1 MSIELTQLYKSLSD
15 TQQTELFE
23 QFRNAPKML
32 LLFRLLQQETLLNT
46 NKAINTIYQ
55 QELSEGT
62 EREVLTNRFY
72 KLREK
77 AKTALLDS
85 AQKHPTFLCVEEQNL
100 HQAFFLINQQDFR
113 GAIQTLSA
121 LEDDYQAREL
131 YELLPNVYD
140 LILLGLSS
148 LEPIPKDL
156 FKVYVDKKAKSLE
169 LKSVLEQ
176 LLSHHFQI
184 FLDMEQYLPL
194 IKKTNQLAKKYK
206 SVRFELLHRY
216 LALRFGIYKE
226 KMPESVSK
234 TIPNHFRAFYKLA
247 QTHPNTPLFTL
258 ATNNRAHSELTIAWL
273 EIIHYYFENNALKI
287 RQLLPPFAK
296 NTELIYFVRSETDL
310 KNMILIAM
318 QYKCYPEA
326 HIFIQLL
333 KDFQGAQS
341 EAETGMPFYCL
352 EVLTY
357 VHQYPNH
364 QPEQPL
370 EYIKNIFSKISK
382 NPKIIANAYEDLG
395 NFCLLHRQYKYAE
408 QCLKHPIN
416 IQHKKE
422 HNLPAHNLEILQAAK
437 NMDKNE
443 LENIHYRLQKILEM
457 QNMERSRLETYKVL
471 SHIAECIL
479 KGI

>member
-1 MSIELTQLYKSLSD
+1 MSIEFTQLYKSLSD

-23 QFRNAPKML
+23 QFQNAPKML
-32 LLFRLLQQETLLNT
+32 LLFGVLKNEPLLNT
-46 NKAINTIYQ
+46 NKAINIIYQ
-55 QELSEGT
+55 HELSEGI

-77 AKTALLDS
+77 AQDAILETIQS
-85 AQKHPTFLCVEEQNL
+85 HPTFMCAEEQTLN
-100 HQAFFLINQQDFR
+100 HAFFLINQKQYKH
-113 GAIQTLSA
+113 AIEILMG
-121 LEDDYQAREL
+121 LETTCWAREL

-140 LILLGLSS
+140 LLLLAVTG
-148 LEPIPKDL
+148 LEPVEKEVVSGYL
-156 FKVYVDKKAKSLE
+156 QKKAHSLE
-169 LKSVLEQ
+169 LKSVLETF
-176 LLSHHFQI
+176 LAHHFQI
-184 FLDMEQYLPL
+184 FLDMEQYLL
-194 IKKTNQLAKKYK
+194 LVAKNQQLVKKYK
-206 SVRFELLHRY
+206 SPRFELLHRY

-226 KMPESVSK
+226 KVPESVGK
-234 TIPNHFRAFYKLA
+234 TIPNHFRTFYKLA
-247 QTHPNTPLFTL
+247 QAHPNTPLFTL
-258 ATNNRAHSELTIAWL
+258 ASNNRSHSELTIAWL
-273 EIIHYYFENNALKI
+273 EIVYYYFENKETKI

-296 NTELIYFVRSETDL
+296 NSELIYFVKSETDL

-341 EAETGMPFYCL
+341 ETETGMPFYCL

-357 VHQYPNH
+357 VHQYPNN

-395 NFCLLHRQYKYAE
+395 NFCLLHRQYKHAE
-408 QCLKHPIN
+408 QCLKHPVN

-422 HNLPAHNLEILQAAK
+422 HNLPAHNLEMLQAAK
-437 NMDKNE
+437 NMDKSE
-443 LENIHYRLQKILEM
+443 LENIHYRLQKILEI
-457 QNMERSRLETYKVL
+457 QNMNRSLLETYKVL

-479 KGI
+479 KDF